1 MEILFTGG
9 RVLTIDPMDRI
20 VSGVAVRDGRVIA
33 VGDSAE
39 ARAAVGPDAVHVDL
53 RGRALVP
60 GFCDPHNHFSMTTF
74 EPRSVDCRRP
84 PLANKSAVLDALA
97 AAASGSPDGQWIW
110 GLGYSQTEPGVVTD
124 DMLFRHELD
133 EVAPN
138 NPVCVMDS
146 SYHAC
151 YANSAALVLV
161 GIDRQTPDPRGGNI
175 LHADS

>member
-1 MEILFTGG
+1 MELLFTGG

-84 PLANKSAVLDALA
+84 PLANKSAVLDALP
-97 AAASGSPDGQWIW
+97 AAASLSPDGQWIW
-110 GLGYSQTEPGVVTD
+110 
-124 DMLFRHELD
+124 
-133 EVAPN
+133 
-138 NPVCVMDS
+138 
-146 SYHAC
+146 
-151 YANSAALVLV
+151 
-161 GIDRQTPDPRGGNI
+161 
-175 LHADS
+175 